1 MHSVLYSTTNEL
13 SHQIVYLLL
22 IKYHNL
28 SVSEKAKLVAYTM
41 SPWTR
46 VVVLIQL
53 GGHGDECVQSK
64 PVEL

>member
-1 MHSVLYSTTNEL
+1 MFVQRILVLYSTTTEL
-13 SHQIVYLLL
+13 SHQIVYILL

-28 SVSEKAKLVAYTM
+28 SDSEKAKLVAYTM

-53 GGHGDECVQSK
+53 GGLGNESVQS
-64 PVEL
+64 